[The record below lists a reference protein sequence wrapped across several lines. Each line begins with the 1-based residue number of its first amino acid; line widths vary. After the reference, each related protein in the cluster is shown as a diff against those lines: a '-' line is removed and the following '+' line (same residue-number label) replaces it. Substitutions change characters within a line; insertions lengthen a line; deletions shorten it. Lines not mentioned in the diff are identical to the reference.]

1 MKKRGERGDRNHV
14 VISERG
20 ETGVGRW
27 GGGRRGRRN
36 LFSPARAL
44 PVPSRRGFQKV
55 ALALSLFSFTLIIF
69 INNKRV

>member
-27 GGGRRGRRN
+27 GGVGGGEETSFHLLGRFRFLRGEVSRKS
-36 LFSPARAL
+36 LLLYLCSPL
-44 PVPSRRGFQKV
+44 
-55 ALALSLFSFTLIIF
+55 L
-69 INNKRV
+69 